1 MTDTKAKDKNAV
13 KARLQIL
20 YKMFY
25 LDQVIMNQNL
35 RAEDDLDDNTIILS
49 DVEDYLIDEGIDLA
63 RPADNKR
70 TIGFI

>member
-70 TIGFI
+70 AIGFI